1 MENQR
6 LPSGISVEK
15 IRFYPSI
22 KEALFAV
29 NNGEADFHLWF
40 VPLDGTGYL
49 ALSFYESCSRNV
61 GQ

>member
-29 NNGEADFHLWF
+29 NNGEADFIM
-40 VPLDGTGYL
+40 VCPLGWNRI
-49 ALSFYESCSRNV
+49 SCAIILRILLP
-61 GQ
+61 